1 MADKLVRFTDVYIS
15 NLDKIKYI
23 SKLDESD
30 FKIEKKTSAYVNDY
44 VSITKRKH
52 KKQVRDICPG
62 TVNDLINMA
71 KIFDFLENNAKVDIV
86 TEYNAYGIEIKK
98 LNISY
103 ELSPECSEP
112 FYENMLELIKIWAE
126 SKGILCHK

>member
-1 MADKLVRFTDVYIS
+1 MADKLTRFTDIYIS
-15 NLDKIKYI
+15 NLDKVEYI

-30 FKIEKKTSAYVNDY
+30 FQTEKKTSAYVNDY
-44 VSITKRKH
+44 VPMAKRKR

-62 TVNDLINMA
+62 TINDLINMA
-71 KIFDFLENNAKVDIV
+71 KIFDFLENNAKIDVV
-86 TEYNAYGIEIKK
+86 TEYNAYGVEIKK

-103 ELSPECSEP
+103 ELSPEEGQ
-112 FYENMLELIKIWAE
+112 FYEDMFKLVEIWAE